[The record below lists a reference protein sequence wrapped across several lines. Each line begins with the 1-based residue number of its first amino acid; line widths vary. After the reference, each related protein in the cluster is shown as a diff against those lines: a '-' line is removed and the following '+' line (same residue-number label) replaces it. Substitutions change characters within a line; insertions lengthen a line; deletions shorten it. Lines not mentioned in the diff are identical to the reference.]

1 MKALM
6 LTLYQVLQIIL
17 IMVQWLVE
25 LLQDFFLTRQMVNIF
40 NFAFNIPKIC
50 DFFSV
55 LQLSNPLL
63 LGLNALI
70 CGTLL
75 IPAVPMMYIYN
86 WMLR

>member
-1 MKALM
+1 MTDGRTDGRTFA
-6 LTLYQVLQIIL
+6 I
-17 IMVQWLVE
+17 VE
-25 LLQDFFLTRQMVNIF
+25 SLSRL
-40 NFAFNIPKIC
+40 KIC

-86 WMLR
+86 WMLRYYKTDYVN